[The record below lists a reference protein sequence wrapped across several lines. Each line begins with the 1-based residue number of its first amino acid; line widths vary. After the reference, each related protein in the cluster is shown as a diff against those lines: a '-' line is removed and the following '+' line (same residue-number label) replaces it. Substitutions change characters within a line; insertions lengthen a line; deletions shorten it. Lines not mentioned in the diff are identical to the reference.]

1 MADIRAWLSPSQSNN
16 NSHPSQDAP
25 PKRRRRVLDSDSSDH
40 RRNVNVA
47 AADSAVQ
54 VVVESSS
61 SDDMY
66 ILQPAR
72 AVPTETLQH
81 GNVRQ
86 RPVARQPETTLP
98 RTQNVRQPVQ
108 QTPTINGVRPRPR
121 SARIQTPVNRSSLQ
135 TPAEAEECDD
145 ATSEE
150 SCEESGTDAQELY
163 RSCILGVRSRPT
175 ALRQVQYNCVTQYV
189 YFMTLPIA
197 AQSRNHAVCDVCSF
211 REICRALPVSAKA
224 QNRIYYITRIN
235 HSRRNPLQCNVMVLK
250 TMHTRFFIGLAE
262 LQVLSRE
269 LSDAL
274 TT

>member
-1 MADIRAWLSPSQSNN
+1 MADIRTWLSPSQSNV

-40 RRNVNVA
+40 RRNVNVV

-72 AVPTETLQH
+72 AEPTETIQH

-86 RPVARQPETTLP
+86 RPVARQSEKTLS

-121 SARIQTPVNRSSLQ
+121 PAQTQSPLNRSSMQ

-145 ATSEE
+145 ATSEN

-163 RSCILGVRSRPT
+163 RSCILGVRSRPA
-175 ALRQVQYNCVTQYV
+175 ALRQVQYKCDTQYV

-211 REICRALPVSAKA
+211 REICRALPVNAKA
-224 QNRIYYITRIN
+224 LNRICFITRIN
-235 HSRRNPLQCNVMVLK
+235 HS
-250 TMHTRFFIGLAE
+250 
-262 LQVLSRE
+262 
-269 LSDAL
+269 
-274 TT
+274 TTKPDDT